1 MDLQFDPSMNPSTF
15 SPQSAVEKRNC
26 VEKGY
31 YEDEFIVHICPK
43 TSQSPV
49 LSIFDYIRVVGNRT
63 VISHF
68 FKNFKNQK
76 VQFVNLGCG
85 MDSLSL
91 WVMTNF
97 TNCVCYDLDLEFQ
110 TRVKKDIIFESEE
123 LLSIFPT
130 HRHTETSFHSDR
142 YHLVINKCTTMSKG
156 PSIFINH
163 EHMINKG
170 PIYEAGRIALE
181 KNKTPV
187 YTLFEYPNAE
197 SQANRY
203 KSLGWD
209 DISVLF
215 YTNVYNYI
223 FPKDERIRVTKIE
236 DFKEFHTLGLYCS
249 CTMFG
254 VATKNCDSL
263 QEFIKLFTIPKTSKV
278 EEGDRLI
285 PHFSEDEVDKE
296 EPGPFLKF
304 VEGVF
309 EVTYSTKS
317 EECQR
322 YYRRF

>member
-1 MDLQFDPSMNPSTF
+1 MDFQFDPSMNPSTF

-49 LSIFDYIRVVGNRT
+49 LSIFNYIRVVGNRT
-63 VISHF
+63 VITHF
-68 FKNFKNQK
+68 FDNFKDQK

-85 MDSLSL
+85 MDSISF

-123 LLSIFPT
+123 LLSIFPKHT
-130 HRHTETSFHSDR
+130 HTESSFHSDR
-142 YHLVINKCTTMSKG
+142 YHLVISKCTTMSKA
-156 PSIFINH
+156 PCIFINH
-163 EHMINKG
+163 EHMLPKG
-170 PIYEAGRIALE
+170 PIYEAGRISLE
-181 KNKTPV
+181 NNKTPV
-187 YTLFEYPNAE
+187 YTIYDYPDVE

-215 YTNVYNYI
+215 YTHVYNYI
-223 FPKDERIRVTKIE
+223 FNKDERIRVTKIE
-236 DFKEFHTLGLYCS
+236 DFKEFHTLGVYCS

-254 VATKNCDSL
+254 IAIKNCDNL
-263 QEFIKLFTIPKTSKV
+263 KDFIKLFTIPETAKD
-278 EEGDRLI
+278 EESDHLI
-285 PHFSEDEVDKE
+285 PHFSVDELEKEDTS
-296 EPGPFLKF
+296 PFLKLMNN
-304 VEGVF
+304 VF